1 MASKKQAA
9 KRSAQTLNISS
20 TSTPTKPVRSKNSK
34 SNSEENITDQSETD
48 ETINLKSIHDMMK
61 AMMQKLE
68 KLDSIDTRVKTVEN
82 DLKSVKESI
91 EFAHAEIKDLKKESE
106 TRKQT
111 DEATK
116 QRIEKLEKENEILNK
131 SVIDLKARSMRDNLL
146 FYNIPESK
154 DENTTEIIH
163 KLLEEKLQI
172 EDSYKI
178 KIDRSHR
185 LGREKQGVKKPRPI
199 VAKFNFYQDRE
210 NIRLNARKLKGSS
223 IAIGEQFPDEIVKI
237 RRDLYPELKK
247 AREAGKKAKLV
258 KDKLIIEDQ
267 VFYKPTS

>member
-1 MASKKQAA
+1 
-9 KRSAQTLNISS
+9 
-20 TSTPTKPVRSKNSK
+20 
-34 SNSEENITDQSETD
+34 
-48 ETINLKSIHDMMK
+48 MMK
-61 AMMQKLE
+61 AMMKKLE

-116 QRIEKLEKENEILNK
+116 QRIEKLEKENEILNR

-154 DENTTEIIH
+154 DEDTTDIIH

-172 EDSYKI
+172 EDSYNI

-199 VAKFNFYQDRE
+199 VAKFNFY
-210 NIRLNARKLKGSS
+210 
-223 IAIGEQFPDEIVKI
+223 
-237 RRDLYPELKK
+237 
-247 AREAGKKAKLV
+247 
-258 KDKLIIEDQ
+258 
-267 VFYKPTS
+267 

>member
-34 SNSEENITDQSETD
+34 SNCEENITDESETD
-48 ETINLKSIHDMMK
+48 KTINLKSIHDMMKAMMK

-68 KLDSIDTRVKTVEN
+68 KLDSIDTRVKTVEK

-131 SVIDLKARSMRDNLL
+131 SIIDLKARSMRDNLL

-163 KLLEEKLQI
+163 KLLEEKLKI

-185 LGREKQGVKKPRPI
+185 LGREKQGVKKP
-199 VAKFNFYQDRE
+199 
-210 NIRLNARKLKGSS
+210 
-223 IAIGEQFPDEIVKI
+223 
-237 RRDLYPELKK
+237 
-247 AREAGKKAKLV
+247 
-258 KDKLIIEDQ
+258 
-267 VFYKPTS
+267 